1 MQLRTEIY
9 VGHVFNAV
17 SRILDKTMKVIDW
30 IEGLKELLEP
40 TVKTVVKMTAMT
52 WNDPMITGVK

>member
-1 MQLRTEIY
+1 
-9 VGHVFNAV
+9 
-17 SRILDKTMKVIDW
+17 MKVIDW

-40 TVKTVVKMTAMT
+40 TVKTVVQMTAMT